1 MATSRATRVSQL
13 QTKEILI
20 LIKLLVAKVFEILLR
35 HHHQSLAWSIDGRKL
50 FTDIKFRFLVFYF
63 IAFVNNVYSKY
74 GG

>member
-35 HHHQSLAWSIDGRKL
+35 HHHQSLA
-50 FTDIKFRFLVFYF
+50 
-63 IAFVNNVYSKY
+63 
-74 GG
+74 